1 VGNENTAIGYF
12 SMQQNTSGSGNTTL
26 GTNSLQK
33 NKTGEYNTALG
44 YNADVSLTNLTNAT
58 AIGYNAIVTASN
70 SIVLGNTSVDKIGGQ
85 VGWTS
90 ASDVRIKKN
99 IRDTQYGLATVLQ
112 LRPVEYTLIS
122 NDLKQVGFIAQ
133 EVNKLVPEV
142 ITGIEGDLEKGEI
155 LGITYANLVP
165 VLTKAIQEQQK
176 QIDDLYQKLE
186 AQGKKIDSLIALLD
200 AKK

>member
-1 VGNENTAIGYF
+1 MFG
-12 SMQQNTSGSGNTTL
+12 
-26 GTNSLQK
+26 
-33 NKTGEYNTALG
+33 NKTGRYNVGVGGNAGKTNTTGSQNTFIG
-44 YNADVSLTNLTNAT
+44 YGADVTTNNLSNAT
-58 AIGYNAIVTASN
+58 AIGYNAKVISDN
-70 SIVLGNTSVDKIGGQ
+70 SIVIGNNTVLSISGQ
-85 VGWTS
+85 VGWTA
-90 ASDVRIKKN
+90 ASDIRIKKN
-99 IRDTQYGLATVLQ
+99 IRDTQYGLATVMQ

-122 NDLKQVGFIAQ
+122 NELKQVGFIAQ

-176 QIDDLYQKLE
+176 QIDDLHQKLE
-186 AQGKKIDSLIALLD
+186 AQGKKIDYLITLLD